1 MGSRPHSHKR
11 RGSHSLATARSFVG
25 SRPHPH
31 KPTKSHSLVPVKRHS
46 HCSWAP
52 AHTRISAEEVIRSLP
67 TGANWAAKRRPLLR
81 SPEAGSLRGSRG
93 ARLAGRR
100 GAALYFIRSL
110 PLAHSWAPAHTRTS
124 PPRITRSCRLNVTR
138 IVRGLPPTPAQV
150 QKKSFARYR
159 SLIRGLPPTPAQA
172 HQESLVR
179 AAIASLT
186 SFVGYRPHPQKSP
199 PKINEK
205 VTPPFG
211 RWRLLPPPRSLRGSK
226 QQS

>member
-1 MGSRPHSHKR
+1 M
-11 RGSHSLATARSFVG
+11 G

-31 KPTKSHSLVPVKRHS
+31 KCRRSHSLAAYGRQLGGE
-46 HCSWAP
+46 AP
-52 AHTRISAEEVIRSLP
+52 PSTSVARSGLP
-67 TGANWAAKRRPLLR
+67 ARLARRSPCWAARRRPLLR